1 MAIEDSNSKFL
12 NSYNRKLTL
21 VVEHENE
28 LKNASSRVSTSSKDG
43 LPIVIYS
50 EFEQERDQTVK
61 AKMPEW

>member
-50 EFEQERDQTVK
+50 EVEQERDQTVK